1 MRCERPILELLMKKQ
16 YKVANTKKSE
26 RLFKK
31 ASSVTEL
38 LDVYRAHGEKT
49 FFVWK
54 EQNEQKEITYP
65 EFADYVYRYA
75 AGLKELFGENPVR
88 IAVIGENSPYWVA
101 SYLAVMLSG
110 NVVVPMDKEL
120 SKDEILKFAEY
131 ADVAAFAHSESFSDF
146 FEERVV
152 KEGHPT
158 IKYLIPFTCSC
169 AGADGQDDAVTSA
182 GSCDKNEGKARVI
195 DISSVAAFG
204 EGKNNLNEPADPDE
218 CCELLFT
225 SGTTGSSK
233 CVMLSSRNIFSDIMS
248 ACATVDFYPDDVLV
262 SVLPLHHTYEL
273 MCTVAASCYGTKI
286 CVCPALRYA
295 MKAFK
300 EYQPTALIL
309 VPLFVSTM
317 YKRVLSEAKKAGKD
331 KALLAAS
338 KLSHALNFVRI
349 NTSEL
354 FFKDVRDAFGG
365 NLKKIICGGA
375 ALAPE
380 LITAFDSFGIAIY
393 EGYGITECSPLVAVT
408 PYYKRKPG
416 SVGLPVPCCEVKI
429 QGENIGESGNI
440 TGEVLVKGT
449 NVMLGYMNNDEAN
462 AEVFDEDG
470 WFHTGDVGYLDEDGY
485 LYITGRQKSVIV
497 LENGKNVFPEEIE
510 EYLYKFDEISET
522 VVIGRED
529 EESVVLTAVIIP
541 AYDKFP
547 ETNESELKSIIQKKV
562 TALNKSLPSFKQ
574 IHKIEFRK
582 AEFEKTTTNKIKR
595 YLVK

>member
-1 MRCERPILELLMKKQ
+1 MNKQ

-26 RLFKK
+26 RLYKK
-31 ASSVTEL
+31 ASNVTEL
-38 LDVYRAHGEKT
+38 MKVYRAHGDKT
-49 FFVWK
+49 FFSWK
-54 EQNEQKEITYP
+54 EQNEQKEISYP
-65 EFADYVYRYA
+65 EFADFVEKYA
-75 AGLKELFGENPVR
+75 AGLRELFGDVSVK
-88 IAVIGENSPYWVA
+88 IAVIGENSPRWVA

-131 ADVAAFAHSESFSDF
+131 ADVAAIAHSDTFSSF
-146 FEERVV
+146 FEEKVV
-152 KEGHPT
+152 REGHPT
-158 IKYLIPFTCSC
+158 VRCLIPFTVS
-169 AGADGQDDAVTSA
+169 GE
-182 GSCDKNEGKARVI
+182 NEDMPTDGKARVI
-195 DISSVAAFG
+195 DIDSVASIG
-204 EGKNNLNEPADPDE
+204 EGKDAVAEPDDPDA

-233 CVMLSSRNIFSDIMS
+233 CVMLSKRNIFSDIMS

-317 YKRVLSEAKKAGKD
+317 YKRILSEAKKAGKD
-331 KALLAAS
+331 KALITIS
-338 KLSHALNFVRI
+338 KLSHALNFARI

-354 FFKDVRDAFGG
+354 FFKDVREAFGG
-365 NLKKIICGGA
+365 KLKKIICGGA

-416 SVGLPVPCCEVKI
+416 SVGLPVPCCQVSI
-429 QGENIGESGNI
+429 QGENVGESGNI
-440 TGEVLVKGT
+440 TGEILVKGT
-449 NVMLGYMNNDEAN
+449 NVMLGYMDNDDAN
-462 AEVFDEDG
+462 AEAFDDDG

-510 EYLYKFDEISET
+510 EYLYKFDEVSET
-522 VVIGRED
+522 VVIGREED
-529 EESVVLTAVIIP
+529 DTVVLTAVIIP
-541 AYDKFP
+541 AYEKFP
-547 ETNESELKSIIQKKV
+547 ETEESELKSVIQKKV
-562 TALNKSLPSFKQ
+562 TALNKTLPSFKQ

-582 AEFEKTTTNKIKR
+582 TEFEKTSSNKIKR